1 MSSDK
6 KKPVVQLVPPR
17 VRKASDV
24 KSDASQENFEE
35 PAVVQPEPVEESVP
49 VAAEPEKK
57 QQPAA
62 VAKPAARAEKP
73 GVKFGDMSATME
85 DFEAMLNADESHV
98 PKRRRFEVGDQV
110 EGTVMSVGRHIFV
123 DLGDRYEGVA
133 SPEGYLDEEGNLTL
147 AVGDTQ
153 KFYVLSL
160 RGGIQ
165 LGKEMEGGQGVEA
178 VEVAFE
184 SGLPMK
190 GRVVATNKGGYEI
203 DLGGVPA
210 FCPISQIDLAFTED
224 PNVHV
229 GETYTFKV
237 TDVREGGRT
246 VVVSRAQLMRE
257 ERDAARSE
265 TLAKLEPGVRVS
277 GTVTRVAD
285 FGAFVDLGGIEGLVH
300 ISQLSHGT
308 VDKASDV
315 VKEGDVV
322 EVEVL
327 NIEPAVGDRQMR
339 IGLSMKAAQED
350 PWLTVNERF
359 TIGQKVTGTVV
370 RLAPFGAFVELAP
383 GLDGLVHVSQMS
395 WERHVA
401 VPGDVV
407 SMGQKVQV
415 EIQDIDVLRQRISL
429 SMKDVEADPWTT
441 VLERF
446 APGSEVTGVVENI
459 EEFGVFVGLGGGISA
474 LLPRSEMVLPRDA
487 TPHRMFTVGKPVTAH
502 VLSVDVE
509 RRRMALTQRS
519 EAERAASA
527 PAAAAGAEKQPA
539 VEREP
544 TSYSDAP
551 SGRTGLGT
559 FGDLLKNRK

>member
-6 KKPVVQLVPPR
+6 KDPIVQSVPPR
-17 VRKASDV
+17 VRKASDAEPESKAPKV
-24 KSDASQENFEE
+24 EE
-35 PAVVQPEPVEESVP
+35 PTVVTAPAFVPERP
-49 VAAEPEKK
+49 VAA
-57 QQPAA
+57 
-62 VAKPAARAEKP
+62 KPTERAP
-73 GVKFGDMSATME
+73 NQGVQFGDTGATME
-85 DFEAMLNADESHV
+85 DFEAMLNADASNL
-98 PKRRRFEVGDQV
+98 PKRRSFDVGDVV
-110 EGTVMSVGRHIFV
+110 EGTIMSIGRHIFV

-133 SPEGYLDEEGNLTL
+133 SHDGYLDDDGNLTL
-147 AVGDTQ
+147 NVGDTL

-178 VEVAFE
+178 VEIAFE
-184 SGLPMK
+184 SGVPMK
-190 GRVVATNKGGYEI
+190 GRVTATNKGGFEI

-229 GETYTFKV
+229 GETYSFKV

-246 VVVSRAQLMRE
+246 VVVSRAQLMRD
-257 ERDAARSE
+257 ERDAARGE
-265 TLAKLEPGVRVS
+265 TLAKLEPGMRVE

-308 VDKASDV
+308 IDKASDV

-327 NIEPAVGDRQMR
+327 NIEPPVGDRQMR

-350 PWLTVNERF
+350 PWLKVNDKF
-359 TIGQKVTGTVV
+359 TIGQKLTGTVV
-370 RLAPFGAFVELAP
+370 RIAPFGAFVELSP

-401 VPGDVV
+401 TPGDVV
-407 SMGQKVQV
+407 SLGQKVAV
-415 EIQDIDVLRQRISL
+415 EIQDIDILRQRISL
-429 SMKDVEADPWTT
+429 SMKDVESDPWATIS
-441 VLERF
+441 ERF
-446 APGSEVTGVVENI
+446 ALESEVTGVVENI
-459 EEFGVFVGLGGGISA
+459 EDFGVFISLGGGVSA
-474 LLPRSEMVLPRDA
+474 LLPRSEMTLPRDA
-487 TPHRMFTVGKPVTAH
+487 TPHRLFTVGKEATAT
-502 VLSVDVE
+502 VLNIDVD

-519 EAERAASA
+519 EADRAAA
-527 PAAAAGAEKQPA
+527 PTPASSGAGFEKQAAAARPEP
-539 VEREP
+539 EP

-551 SGRTGLGT
+551 AGQKGFGT
-559 FGDLLKNRK
+559 LGDLLKKK